1 MRTLG
6 SYGANTGMIIYVN
19 DMNPNSI
26 HKEIENIELFH
37 KGLAPRL
44 VTIRRNALFRDLSYL
59 G

>member
-26 HKEIENIELFH
+26 HKEIENLEGIDKYTMSE
-37 KGLAPRL
+37 
-44 VTIRRNALFRDLSYL
+44 
-59 G
+59 